1 MAMLNLSVEG
11 QLLTIL
17 NRDVIASGDVNVD
30 RCQFAFSK
38 EWDGS
43 VRTAVFY
50 QDKTESCFAILETD
64 DSCVIPAEAMAD
76 SGYMYIG
83 VFGINGSKILTSTVE
98 KIYIE
103 EGAISGADITTE
115 PSDDIFLSIIARYQS
130 IIAAITEQN
139 EKFEHAADIL
149 EEQTEF
155 LKKLNAFEIE
165 PLEHRMSAMEL
176 TLSGYGNIIIEEHEK
191 LDAALEKVESSAFL
205 IKDVTVTFNEDQEY
219 RFDDERVTEDSIVN
233 AYFDA
238 ISVES
243 ALNHAI
249 YVQSFD
255 GYILFTT
262 TTAFHEELKCTVE
275 VRRY

>member
-1 MAMLNLSVEG
+1 MAILNLSVEG

-17 NRDVIASGDVNVD
+17 NRDVIASGDVSAD
-30 RCQFAFSK
+30 RCQFTFSK
-38 EWDGS
+38 EWDGH
-43 VRTAVFY
+43 VKTAVFY
-50 QDKTESCFAILETD
+50 QNKERACYAILEEND
-64 DSCVIPAEAMAD
+64 GCMIPAEAMESA
-76 SGYMYIG
+76 GNMYISI
-83 VFGINGSKILTSTVE
+83 FGICGSKILTSTVE

-103 EGAISGADITTE
+103 EGAISGAEIDTE
-115 PSDDIFLSIIARYQS
+115 PSDDIFLSIIARYQA
-130 IIAAITEQN
+130 ILMTITEQN
-139 EKFEHAADIL
+139 EKFEHASHIL
-149 EEQTEF
+149 EDQTEF

-165 PLEHRMSAMEL
+165 PLEHRMSAMEI

-191 LDAALEKVESSAFL
+191 LEAALKAVEESAFL
-205 IKDVTVTFNEDQEY
+205 IKDVTVLFNEDQEY
-219 RFDDERVTEDSIVN
+219 RLDDERVTESSVVN

-262 TTAFHEELKCTVE
+262 TTAFHEELRCTVE

>member
-1 MAMLNLSVEG
+1 MATLNLSVEK

-17 NRDVIASGDVNVD
+17 NKDVIASGDVNMD
-30 RCQFAFSK
+30 RCQFTFTK
-38 EWDGS
+38 EWEGY
-43 VRTAVFY
+43 VKTAVFY
-50 QDKTESCFAILETD
+50 QSKEKSCYAILEEN
-64 DSCVIPAEAMAD
+64 DSCIIPAEAMERA
-76 SGYMYIG
+76 GNMYIG
-83 VFGINGSKILTSTVE
+83 IFGINGSKILTSTLE

-103 EGAISGADITTE
+103 EGAISGLEIDTE
-115 PSDDIFLSIIARYQS
+115 PSDDIFLSIIARYQA
-130 IIAAITEQN
+130 ILTAITEQN
-139 EKFEHAADIL
+139 EKFERATNIL

-165 PLEHRMSAMEL
+165 PLENRMSAMEIQ
-176 TLSGYGNIIIEEHEK
+176 LSQYGNIIIEEREK
-191 LDAALEKVESSAFL
+191 LEAALTAVEESAFL
-205 IKDVTVTFNEDQEY
+205 IKDVEVTFNEDQEY
-219 RFDDERVTEDSIVN
+219 RLDDERVTESSVVN

-243 ALNHAI
+243 ALGHAI

-262 TTAFHEELKCTVE
+262 TTDFCEELKCTIE